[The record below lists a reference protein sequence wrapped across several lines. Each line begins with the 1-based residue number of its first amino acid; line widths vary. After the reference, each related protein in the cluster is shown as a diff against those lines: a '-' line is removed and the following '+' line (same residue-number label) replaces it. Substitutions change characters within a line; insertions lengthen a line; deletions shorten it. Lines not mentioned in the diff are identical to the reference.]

1 MKKNLLS
8 LLGFL
13 TVLTMAWGQQP
24 NWSVNESDFQYSM
37 TLVCRLNIDGRFL
50 TSENDLVGAFVNNE
64 VRGVSSPSYISSQ
77 EKYFTYVTVF
87 SNQQG
92 EDISFRI
99 YDSSSNAVRQVDLTL
114 DFVANKH
121 TGSFFQSVSI
131 AAPALNTEAQ
141 IHSFDFVDVPVND
154 SIIEL
159 PQFTYYIPNII
170 SKETLVPIV
179 RTSEG
184 ASVYIDQRTQ
194 TSGESVVNLSSPVV
208 YQVLSQDEST
218 LNTFTLIVEHSFN
231 DYDGDG
237 LEDEF
242 DLDDDDDCFSD
253 ELEEELRTN
262 PLDASDFPEDIDNDC
277 IPDALDDDVGN
288 NGFPDDTLF
297 VNAFFSPNGDG
308 INDSWVIVNILKHPN
323 NQVWIYNRSGR
334 IILNKNSYQN
344 DWTGTMNGNDL
355 PEGNYFYRI
364 DKESDGQID
373 NEGWFYLGR

>member
-1 MKKNLLS
+1 M
-8 LLGFL
+8 
-13 TVLTMAWGQQP
+13 
-24 NWSVNESDFQYSM
+24 
-37 TLVCRLNIDGRFL
+37 
-50 TSENDLVGAFVNNE
+50 
-64 VRGVSSPSYISSQ
+64 
-77 EKYFTYVTVF
+77 
-87 SNQQG
+87 
-92 EDISFRI
+92 
-99 YDSSSNAVRQVDLTL
+99 
-114 DFVANKH
+114 
-121 TGSFFQSVSI
+121 
-131 AAPALNTEAQ
+131 
-141 IHSFDFVDVPVND
+141 ND

-184 ASVYIDQRTQ
+184 ASVYINQRTQ

-253 ELEEELRTN
+253 ELEEEFRTN

-277 IPDALDDDVGN
+277 IPDVLDDDVGN

-334 IILNKNSYQN
+334 IILN
-344 DWTGTMNGNDL
+344 
-355 PEGNYFYRI
+355 
-364 DKESDGQID
+364 
-373 NEGWFYLGR
+373 